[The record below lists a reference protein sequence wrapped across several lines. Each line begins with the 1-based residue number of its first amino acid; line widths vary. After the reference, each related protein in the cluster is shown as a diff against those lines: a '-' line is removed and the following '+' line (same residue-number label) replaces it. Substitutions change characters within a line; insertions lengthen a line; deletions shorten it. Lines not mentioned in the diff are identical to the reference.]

1 MRCLKCQHENP
12 TAAKFCMECGAR
24 LEYVCS
30 KCGAKLPPEAKF
42 CMECGTKVV
51 QAVPHREGEAP
62 VEPSAIYAAVPRLE
76 DMQDRLYIPGP
87 IKRRMEAAEQDI
99 VGENRLVTAL
109 FADISGFTPMSQALT
124 PEATVEKVNQ
134 CFQAVTDAVY
144 QYEGSINRFIGDC
157 VLAFFGAPLAHENDP
172 ERAILSALDMRDA
185 VSQLG
190 LSISV
195 GINTGMMYFGPI
207 GTQEHLE
214 ISAYGADIN
223 LAKRLQETAQPGQI
237 LVGEGTH
244 RFTRRAFDFEHLASL
259 TLKGIAEP
267 VSAYAALKPLPRP
280 EKIRGIE
287 GLRAELIG
295 RDEELTK
302 LKDALLDVLQGHG
315 QMVSLIGEA
324 GVGKSRLVAEL
335 KEFALQ
341 SMAQAGTRHDVSL
354 RTPSTPLWLEGRCL
368 SLGVTAG
375 YWPFIDIFRDYFG
388 WGSDESDRA
397 RGESIIAR
405 LEELVTQGDLSK
417 ARLEEIGPLL
427 GHLLSVQFGNDWD
440 EQLSDASPEQIKRR
454 TFMAIR
460 DFFLALCKRQPLVLV
475 LEDLHW
481 ADSLSLDLISLLME
495 TLTLAPVLLL
505 CVYRPEH
512 EHKSWHLATIASQK
526 CPERYTEIHL
536 RELTPQQGRRL
547 VESLLTIDRLP
558 ASVKELILEKS
569 QGNPFFVEEVIRSL
583 INAGMIYQEGDMWR
597 AREGIESVTVPESI
611 QSIIL
616 SRIDRLEQEL
626 RYVLQSASVI
636 GRLFRRRLLERVTQQ
651 ETELERDLWELED
664 HELIY
669 QERTIPEEEYS
680 FYHVLTQETVYQNIL
695 ARRRASFHQQVAAA
709 MEMLYQDALD
719 EYYEQLAYHYDKGG
733 DVQKAI
739 EYLFKAG
746 EKAKRS
752 YANEEAIAHL
762 TRGLEL
768 LKTLPEA
775 PERNRRELDLQI
787 ALGVPV
793 IHARGHASPEVEKTY
808 ARARELCQ
816 QIGEASQLFQ
826 VLLGLRRFYFVRGE
840 LQTAQELAEQLL
852 TVAQNTQDPSHLSRA
867 HFMLGEILYWLG
879 HFVQAREHCD
889 QGLPFCDP
897 RRQRSYILI
906 YGNDPEVGFRIYKS
920 YALWHLG
927 YPDQALDMIHEALI
941 CAQELSYPFTLV
953 FALHF
958 AATVHQFRREAQAAQ
973 EHTEEVIR
981 ISTEY
986 DFPLYIAWGTVMQG
1000 WALAELGE
1008 ADEGIAQMREGIAAW
1023 RAMGGQMSLPYSLA
1037 LLAEA
1042 YGKAGEVEE
1051 GLSVLTEALTV
1062 VDRTEER
1069 VWEAELYRLRGALLL
1084 MQGADE
1090 AEVEACFQQ
1099 AIDVAR
1105 RQSAK
1110 SLELRAA
1117 TSLSRLW
1124 QRHGKK
1130 DDARK
1135 LLQEVYGWFTE
1146 GFRTADLKE
1155 AKALI
1160 DALVGDK

>member
-1 MRCLKCQHENP
+1 
-12 TAAKFCMECGAR
+12 
-24 LEYVCS
+24 
-30 KCGAKLPPEAKF
+30 
-42 CMECGTKVV
+42 MECGTKVAEAASGTSRV
-51 QAVPHREGEAP
+51 EMVVPN
-62 VEPSAIYAAVPRLE
+62 LE
-76 DMQDRLYIPGP
+76 DMQDRLYIPEP
-87 IKRRMEAAEQDI
+87 IKRRMDAAERDI
-99 VGENRLVTAL
+99 VGENRLVTAV
-109 FADISGFTPMSQALT
+109 FADISGFTPMSESLDA
-124 PEATVEKVNQ
+124 EAVVERVNQ

-144 QYEGSINRFIGDC
+144 RYEGSVNRFIGDC

-172 ERAILSALDMRDA
+172 ERAILAALDMREA
-185 VSQLG
+185 VSQLD
-190 LSISV
+190 LNISV
-195 GINTGMMYFGPI
+195 GINTGMMYFGPV

-214 ISAYGADIN
+214 ISAYGQDIN

-237 LVGEGTH
+237 LAGEGTY
-244 RFTRRAFDFEHLASL
+244 RFTRRAFEFARLERL
-259 TLKGIAEP
+259 TLKGITEP

-295 RDEELTK
+295 RDDELTK
-302 LKDALLDVLQGHG
+302 LKDALSDVLQGHG

-335 KEFALQ
+335 KEFALAP
-341 SMAQAGTRHDVSL
+341 SSPGSL
-354 RTPSTPLWLEGRCL
+354 TPSPFPLWLEGRCL

-388 WGSDESDRA
+388 WGSDESDRS
-397 RGESIIAR
+397 RGERIVER
-405 LEELVTQGDLSK
+405 LGELVTQGDLSK

-460 DFFLALCKRQPLVLV
+460 DIFLALCKRQPVVLV

-495 TLTLAPVLLL
+495 TLTLAPLLLL

-597 AREGIESVTVPESI
+597 ALEGIESVTVPESI
-611 QSIIL
+611 QSVIL

-636 GRLFRRRLLERVTQQ
+636 GRLFRRRLLKRVTQQ
-651 ETELERDLWELED
+651 ETELERDLWQLED

-709 MEMLYQDALD
+709 MEILYQDALD

-768 LKTLPEA
+768 LETLPETA
-775 PERNRRELDLQI
+775 GRNRRELDFQI
-787 ALGVPV
+787 ALGVPLV
-793 IHARGHASPEVEKTY
+793 LTKGHSAPEVEKTY
-808 ARARELCQ
+808 TRARELCEQ
-816 QIGEASQLFQ
+816 VGEASQLFQ

-840 LQTAQELAEQLL
+840 LQTAHELGEQLVS
-852 TVAQNTQDPSHLSRA
+852 VAQSLQDPAHLSRA
-867 HFMLGEILYWLG
+867 HMMLGETSYWLG
-879 HFVQAREHCD
+879 QFAQVREHSE
-889 QGLPFCDP
+889 QGISLYDL
-897 RRQRSYILI
+897 RQSRSSLLL
-906 YGNDPEVGFRIYKS
+906 YGNDTGVGCQIFKAW
-920 YALWHLG
+920 ALWHIG
-927 YPDQALDMIHEALI
+927 YPDQALDIVHEGLIH
-941 CAQELSYPFTLV
+941 AQELAHPFNVV
-953 FALHF
+953 FALHY

-986 DFPLYIAWGTVMQG
+986 GFTLYSAWGTVMQG

-1008 ADEGIAQMREGIAAW
+1008 ANEGIAQMREGIAAW
-1023 RAMGGQMSLPYSLA
+1023 RAMGGQMSLPYCLA

-1042 YGKAGEVEE
+1042 YGKAGQAEE
-1051 GLSVLTEALTV
+1051 GLSTLAEALTV
-1062 VDRTEER
+1062 VDRTGER
-1069 VWEAELYRLRGALLL
+1069 TWEPELFRLKGELLL

-1090 AEVEACFQQ
+1090 AEVETCFQQ

-1105 RQSAK
+1105 RQSSK

-1124 QRHGKK
+1124 QKQGKK
-1130 DDARK
+1130 KEARE
-1135 LLQEVYGWFTE
+1135 LLQEIYGWFTE
-1146 GFRTADLKE
+1146 GFGTADLKE
-1155 AKALI
+1155 AKALL
-1160 DALVGDK
+1160 DGL